1 MNIRPET
8 RQDVAAVR
16 AVNTAAFPTAAEA
29 DLVDR
34 LRGLVDPFISLVAED
49 SGVVG
54 HILFTPVGVGPRAAL
69 ALGPMAVLPG
79 RQRQGIGSALVRAGL
94 AACLA
99 AGHDLVFVLGHPE
112 YYPRFGFV
120 PTKPFSIGCEFP
132 VPPEVFML
140 AELRPG
146 AAAGVHGKVRYHEAF
161 KSV

>member
-1 MNIRPET
+1 MNIRPEN
-8 RQDVAAVR
+8 RQDTAAVR

-34 LRGLVDPFISLVAED
+34 LRGLVNPFISLVAGEA
-49 SGVVG
+49 SVVG
-54 HILFTPVGVGPRAAL
+54 HILFTPVRVGAHAAL

-99 AGHDLVFVLGHPE
+99 AGHGLVFVLGHPE
-112 YYPRFGFV
+112 YYPRFGFT
-120 PTKPFSIGCEFP
+120 PAAPFGIDCEFP

-146 AAAGVHGKVRYHEAF
+146 AAAGVHGTVVYHEAF